1 MNNNKLKIGLFGY
14 GCVGAGLYEILNRKP
29 SFNASIERICVKTK
43 DKKRNISN
51 AHFTYDKYDILN
63 NENIDVVVELIDD
76 ADEAFIIVSEALKR
90 GKHVVT
96 ANKKMLALH
105 FQELIDLAKQNNV
118 SLLYEGAVAG
128 SIPIIRTLEE
138 YYNNDTLTR
147 LDGILNGTTNYILT
161 KVQTEQ
167 KTYDNVLRE
176 AQQLGFAESNPTNDV
191 QAFDPKYK
199 LVILLAHAFGLIVSP
214 NQIFNYGI
222 EQLGEYELRFAK
234 QRNYELKLIATA
246 DIIKNKVRAFVLPK
260 FIKKTDLFYAVNNEF
275 NAVLVSADFSDK
287 QLLTG
292 KGAGSFPTAAA
303 VLSDISALRYNYNYE
318 YHKLNKSTDLKI
330 DNEVY
335 LNIYLRY
342 NNNDILQQLQFEN
355 VSEDYR
361 SKGFNYIIGTISVQ
375 KLIDANL
382 LNNKEVFV
390 AAIDDVIEPNKQP
403 TIHRPESIGVGNHN
417 TIWQA

>member
-76 ADEAFIIVSEALKR
+76 ANEAFIIVSEALKR

-105 FQELIDLAKQNNV
+105 FQELIDLAKQYNV

-222 EQLGEYELRFAK
+222 EQLGEYELRFAE
-234 QRNYELKLIATA
+234 QRDYELKLIATA
-246 DIIKNKVRAFVLPK
+246 DIVKNKVRAFVLPK

-275 NAVLVSADFSDK
+275 NAVQVSAAFSDK

-403 TIHRPESIGVGNHN
+403 TIHKPENIGVGNHN
-417 TIWQA
+417 TIWPA

>member
-14 GCVGAGLYEILNRKP
+14 GCVGAGLYEILNRKA

-76 ADEAFIIVSEALKR
+76 ADEAFNIVSTALQK
-90 GKHVVT
+90 GKSVVT

-105 FQELIDLAKQNNV
+105 FQELIDLAQQNNV

-147 LDGILNGTTNYILT
+147 LEGILNGTTNYILT

-167 KTYDNVLRE
+167 KTYANVLRE

-199 LVILLAHAFGLIVSP
+199 LVILLAHAFGLIVNP
-214 NQIFNYGI
+214 KQIFNYGI
-222 EQLGEYELRFAK
+222 EQLSEFELRFAK
-234 QRNYELKLIATA
+234 QRDYDLKLIASA
-246 DIIKNKVRAFVLPK
+246 DIVKNKVRAFVLPK
-260 FIKKTDLFYAVNNEF
+260 FIKKTDSFYAVKNEF
-275 NAVLVSADFSDK
+275 NAVQVSAAFSDK

-303 VLSDISALRYNYNYE
+303 VLSDISALRYSYNYE

-330 DNEVY
+330 DNDVY
-335 LNIYLRY
+335 LSVYLRY
-342 NNNDILQQLQFEN
+342 NSNNILQQLQFEN
-355 VSEDYR
+355 VFEDYR

-375 KLIDANL
+375 QLIDADL
-382 LNNKEVFV
+382 LNNKDVFV
-390 AAIDDVIEPNKQP
+390 AAIDEVYNQFETT
-403 TIHRPESIGVGNHN
+403 TINSSLKLAESIH
-417 TIWQA
+417 